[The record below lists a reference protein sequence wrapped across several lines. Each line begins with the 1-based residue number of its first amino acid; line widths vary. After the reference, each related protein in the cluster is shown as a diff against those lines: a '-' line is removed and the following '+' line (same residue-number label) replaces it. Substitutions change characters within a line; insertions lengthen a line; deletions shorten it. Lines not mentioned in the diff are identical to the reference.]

1 MIISRLSP
9 RIVLLAALATVLA
22 GCADTQTRP
31 VIQRGDDLN
40 YHAPAAAAATAEPAG
55 TPAADPT
62 ARSPG
67 TVFAQG
73 TGVLIDE
80 KLAGAPRPPA
90 PPAGEATF
98 NFEGESVLAVIKA
111 ILGDLLQQNYV
122 IAPEVQGTVTL
133 ATPRPV
139 NADQALSLLEMALS
153 WNNARMVWS
162 DGRYNIVPAD
172 RAVAGNLAPRVGTG
186 KGARGFEV
194 RAVPLKYIA
203 ALEMEKLLKPFARE
217 GAVLNIDPGRNMV
230 VLSGTAAELDNYLRT
245 IEIFDVDWLEGMSV
259 GIFPLRAQEATKVVE
274 QLNQVFGE
282 KGGTPLTG
290 MLRFMPLEGLNA
302 VMVITHQP
310 KYLADA
316 EMWIQ
321 RIDLGGE
328 GSSLFVYE
336 VKYTKAT
343 DLADQLSQVFG
354 ASGTSRSGS
363 RTADPFNISPGL
375 APVQVRTVENGAPA
389 APPAAQAAA
398 SANGAISLGSTENVF
413 ISAVEDSNS
422 LLVRSS
428 PGQWEAIRRAIDRLD
443 QVPLQ
448 VHVEAQ
454 VVEVSLTEAL
464 SYGVSWFF
472 GNQIPGA
479 GTDGT
484 PIPGSP
490 LALSRS
496 LNGFRNVG
504 SVFGTVGDGDSAS
517 RVNSISFVGPSAQA
531 VISALDGVSKLRVL
545 SAPSVMV
552 RNNVEANF
560 SSGTQI
566 PVQSTIINPTLGGGT
581 GADTNST
588 FSQVQFRQTGVSLK
602 VKPRASNDGTVFMEI
617 TQEVSSPA
625 ANAAG
630 TPTVGGNVSVN
641 TNTLTTEVAV
651 QSGETVILAGL
662 IKTDSSRDKSGIPFL
677 NRIPILGGLF
687 GDHSQSDNRS
697 ELVILITPT
706 VVRDPSGARKLTDE
720 YGSRFRALEPLPA
733 EAEASKDGGN

>member
-1 MIISRLSP
+1 MTISRLSP

-40 YHAPAAAAATAEPAG
+40 YHAPAAPASAEPAG
-55 TPAADPT
+55 TSATDPA

-80 KLAGAPRPPA
+80 KLAGAPRPPT

-98 NFEGESVLAVIKA
+98 NFEGESVLAVVKA

-172 RAVAGNLAPRVGTG
+172 KAVAGNLAPRVGTG

-316 EMWIQ
+316 EQWIQ

-343 DLADQLSQVFG
+343 DLADQLNQVFG

-398 SANGAISLGSTENVF
+398 SSNGAISLGSTENVF

-454 VVEVSLTEAL
+454 VVEVTLTDSLR
-464 SYGVSWFF
+464 YGVSWFF
-472 GNQIPGA
+472 GNAIAGA
-479 GTDGT
+479 AANGDVTR
-484 PIPGSP
+484 GSP
-490 LALSRS
+490 LALSQS
-496 LNGFRNVG
+496 LNDVHNTG
-504 SVFGTVGDGDSAS
+504 SSVTPTDNLFTF
-517 RVNSISFVGPSAQA
+517 IGPSAQA
-531 VISALDGVSKLRVL
+531 VVSALDKVSNLRVL
-545 SAPSVMV
+545 SAPSVLV

-566 PVQSTIINPTLGGGT
+566 PVQSTIINPVLGGGT
-581 GADTNST
+581 GGGDNSNSS
-588 FSQVQFRQTGVSLK
+588 FSQVQFRQTGITLK
-602 VKPRASNDGTVFMEI
+602 VKPRASSDGTVFMEI
-617 TQEVSSPA
+617 SQEVSSPA
-625 ANAAG
+625 GNDTA

-641 TNTLTTEVAV
+641 TNNLTTEVAV
-651 QSGETVILAGL
+651 QSGQTVILAGL
-662 IKTDSSRDKSGIPFL
+662 IKTDATRDKAGFPGLSRLPVIGA
-677 NRIPILGGLF
+677 LF
-687 GDHSQSDNRS
+687 GNHNNVNTRT
-697 ELVILITPT
+697 ELVVLITPT
-706 VVRDPSGARKLTDE
+706 VVRDPAGARKLTDE

-733 EAEASKDGGN
+733 EAKASKDDGN

>member
-1 MIISRLSP
+1 MTISRLSP
-9 RIVLLAALATVLA
+9 RIVLLAALATALA

-40 YHAPAAAAATAEPAG
+40 YHAPAAPATAEPAS
-55 TPAADPT
+55 TSATDPT

-80 KLAGAPRPPA
+80 KLAGAPRPPT

-98 NFEGESVLAVIKA
+98 NFEGESVLAVVKA

-172 RAVAGNLAPRVGTG
+172 KAVAGNLAPRVGTG

-316 EMWIQ
+316 EQWIQ

-389 APPAAQAAA
+389 APPAAPAAD
-398 SANGAISLGSTENVF
+398 GAISLGSTENVF

-422 LLVRSS
+422 VLVRAS

-454 VVEVSLTEAL
+454 VVEVSLTNAL

-472 GNQIPGA
+472 GNAVTSGN
-479 GTDGT
+479 
-484 PIPGSP
+484 
-490 LALSRS
+490 LELSRT

-504 SVFGTVGDGDSAS
+504 STFGTVGTGDSAR
-517 RVNSISFVGPSAQA
+517 RVNSISFVGPSAEA
-531 VISALDGVSKLRVL
+531 IISALDSVSKLRVL
-545 SAPSVMV
+545 SAPSVLV

-581 GADTNST
+581 GGGTDTNST

-625 ANAAG
+625 ADDAS

-651 QSGETVILAGL
+651 QSGETVVLAGL
-662 IKTDSSRDKSGIPFL
+662 IKTDSSRSKSGIPFL
-677 NRIPILGGLF
+677 SRIPIVGGLF
-687 GDHSQSDNRS
+687 GDHSQNDNRS

-720 YGSRFRALEPLPA
+720 YGSRFRALEPLPS
-733 EAEASKDGGN
+733 EAKAQKDGGN

>member
-1 MIISRLSP
+1 MITSRPSL

-40 YHAPAAAAATAEPAG
+40 YHTPAVAAATAEPASA
-55 TPAADPT
+55 TPTDPAARP
-62 ARSPG
+62 PG
-67 TVFAQG
+67 TVFAPG
-73 TGVLIDE
+73 TGMLIDE
-80 KLAGAPRPPA
+80 KLAAAPRPPN
-90 PPAGEATF
+90 PPVGEATF
-98 NFEGESVLAVIKA
+98 NFEGESVLAVVKA

-172 RAVAGNLAPRVGTG
+172 KAVAGNLAPRVGTT

-194 RAVPLKYIA
+194 RAVPLKFIA

-217 GAVLNIDPGRNMV
+217 GAVLNVDPGRNMIV
-230 VLSGTAAELDNYLRT
+230 VSGTGSELDNYLRT
-245 IEIFDVDWLEGMSV
+245 IDIFDVDWLAGMSV

-316 EMWIQ
+316 EQWIQ

-328 GSSLFVYE
+328 GASLFVYE
-336 VKYTKAT
+336 VKYAKAT
-343 DLADQLSQVFG
+343 DLADQLNQVFG
-354 ASGTSRSGS
+354 AGNSQRSGS

-375 APVQVRTVENGAPA
+375 APVSVRTLENGAPA
-389 APPAAQAAA
+389 APPAPAAPGA
-398 SANGAISLGSTENVF
+398 GNGAISLGSTENVF
-413 ISAVEDSNS
+413 ISAVEDSNA
-422 LLVRSS
+422 LLVRAS

-443 QVPLQ
+443 QMPLQ

-454 VVEVSLTEAL
+454 VVEVTLTDSLR
-464 SYGVSWFF
+464 YGVSWFF
-472 GNQIPGA
+472 GNAITG
-479 GTDGT
+479 DN
-484 PIPGSP
+484 
-490 LALSRS
+490 LALSQAF
-496 LNGFRNVG
+496 NNVHNTAT
-504 SVFGTVGDGDSAS
+504 SITPTDNVFTF
-517 RVNSISFVGPSAQA
+517 IGPSAQA
-531 VISALDGVSKLRVL
+531 VVSALDKVSHLRVL
-545 SAPSVMV
+545 SAPSVLV

-566 PVQSTIINPTLGGGT
+566 PVQSTIINPVLGGGT
-581 GADTNST
+581 TGGNTNTNSS

-602 VKPRASNDGTVFMEI
+602 VKPRASSDGTVFMEI

-625 ANAAG
+625 ANDTA

-651 QSGETVILAGL
+651 QSGQTIILAGL
-662 IKTDSSRDKSGIPFL
+662 IKTDSTRDKAGFPGLSRLPVVGA
-677 NRIPILGGLF
+677 LF
-687 GDHSQSDNRS
+687 GNHNNSNTRS

-706 VVRDPSGARKLTDE
+706 LIRDPAGARKLTDE

-733 EAEASKDGGN
+733 DAKAAKKDEGH

>member
-1 MIISRLSP
+1 MTISRLSP
-9 RIVLLAALATVLA
+9 RIVLLAALATALA

-40 YHAPAAAAATAEPAG
+40 YHAPAAPATTEPAS
-55 TPAADPT
+55 TSATDPT

-80 KLAGAPRPPA
+80 KLAGAPRPPT

-98 NFEGESVLAVIKA
+98 NFEGESVLAVVKA

-172 RAVAGNLAPRVGTG
+172 KAVAGNLAPRVGTG

-316 EMWIQ
+316 EQWIQ

-363 RTADPFNISPGL
+363 RIADPFNISPGL
-375 APVQVRTVENGAPA
+375 APVQVRTLENGAPA
-389 APPAAQAAA
+389 APPAAAAPA
-398 SANGAISLGSTENVF
+398 AGGAISLGSTENVS
-413 ISAVEDSNS
+413 ISAVEESNS
-422 LLVRSS
+422 LLVRAS

-443 QVPLQ
+443 SMPLQ

-454 VVEVSLTEAL
+454 VVEVTLGDTL
-464 SYGVSWFF
+464 RYGVSWFF
-472 GNQIPGA
+472 GNAITG
-479 GTDGT
+479 GNLG
-484 PIPGSP
+484 
-490 LALSRS
+490 LSQT
-496 LNGFRNVG
+496 LNSVHNVG
-504 SVFGTVGDGDSAS
+504 TSITPAESVFT
-517 RVNSISFVGPSAQA
+517 FVGPSAQA
-531 VISALDGVSKLRVL
+531 VVNILDKVSNLRVL
-545 SAPSVMV
+545 SAPSVVV

-566 PVQSTIINPTLGGGT
+566 PVQSTIINPTLGGGAGD
-581 GADTNST
+581 GANTNSS

-602 VKPRASNDGTVFMEI
+602 VKPRASRDGTVFMEI

-625 ANAAG
+625 ANDTA
-630 TPTVGGNVSVN
+630 TPTIGGNVSVN

-651 QSGETVILAGL
+651 QSGQTVILAGL
-662 IKTDSSRDKSGIPFL
+662 IKTDSTRDKAGLPGLSRLPLI
-677 NRIPILGGLF
+677 GGLF
-687 GDHSQSDNRS
+687 GNHNNVDNRS

-706 VVRDPSGARKLTDE
+706 VIRDPAGARKLTDE
-720 YGSRFRALEPLPA
+720 YGSRFRALQPLSN
-733 EAEASKDGGN
+733 EKDTKGD

>member
-1 MIISRLSP
+1 MTLRRLSL
-9 RIVLLAALATVLA
+9 RIVLLAALATVLV
-22 GCADTQTRP
+22 GCADSQTRP

-40 YHAPAAAAATAEPAG
+40 YHSPATTAVDASAAPASAVVEAASRP
-55 TPAADPT
+55 
-62 ARSPG
+62 PG
-67 TVFAQG
+67 TVFAPG
-73 TGVLIDE
+73 SGVLIDE
-80 KLAGAPRPPA
+80 TLAGAPRPPQ
-90 PPAGEATF
+90 PPVGEATF
-98 NFEGESVLAVIKA
+98 NFEGESVLAVVKA

-172 RAVAGNLAPRVGTG
+172 KAVAGNLAPRVGTG
-186 KGARGFEV
+186 KGSRGFEV

-230 VLSGTAAELDNYLRT
+230 VLSGTAAELNNYLRT

-282 KGGTPLTG
+282 KGGSPLTG

-316 EMWIQ
+316 EQWIQ

-343 DLADQLSQVFG
+343 DLADQLNQVFG
-354 ASGTSRSGS
+354 SGTTPRSGS
-363 RTADPFNISPGL
+363 RNADPFNISPGL
-375 APVQVRTVENGAPA
+375 APVAVRTLENGAPS
-389 APPAAQAAA
+389 APPAAAGAAG
-398 SANGAISLGSTENVF
+398 NGAISLGSTENVF
-413 ISAVEDSNS
+413 ISAVEDSNA
-422 LLVRSS
+422 LLVRAS
-428 PGQWEAIRRAIDRLD
+428 PGQWESIRRAIDRLD
-443 QVPLQ
+443 QMPLQ

-454 VVEVSLTEAL
+454 VVEVTLTDSLR
-464 SYGVSWFF
+464 YGVSWFF
-472 GNQIPGA
+472 GNAITG
-479 GTDGT
+479 DN
-484 PIPGSP
+484 
-490 LALSRS
+490 LALSQS
-496 LNGFRNVG
+496 LNNVRNT
-504 SVFGTVGDGDSAS
+504 GT
-517 RVNSISFVGPSAQA
+517 SITPTDNIFTFIGPSAQA
-531 VISALDGVSKLRVL
+531 VVSALDKVSHLRVL
-545 SAPSVMV
+545 SAPSVLV

-566 PVQSTIINPTLGGGT
+566 PVQSTIINPVLGGGT
-581 GADTNST
+581 GGGNNSNSS
-588 FSQVQFRQTGVSLK
+588 FSQVQFRQTGITLK
-602 VKPRASNDGTVFMEI
+602 VKPRASSDGTVFMEI
-617 TQEVSSPA
+617 SQEVSSPA
-625 ANAAG
+625 GNDTA

-651 QSGETVILAGL
+651 QSGQTVILAGL
-662 IKTDSSRDKSGIPFL
+662 IKTDSTRDKAGFPGLSRL
-677 NRIPILGGLF
+677 PIIGALF
-687 GDHSQSDNRS
+687 GNHNNANNRT
-697 ELVILITPT
+697 ELVVLITPT
-706 VVRDPSGARKLTDE
+706 VVRDPAGARKLTDE

-733 EAEASKDGGN
+733 EAKAPTDGGN

>member
-1 MIISRLSP
+1 MITSRLSP

-40 YHAPAAAAATAEPAG
+40 YHAPAAAPAAAEAASAS
-55 TPAADPT
+55 AADPT

-98 NFEGESVLAVIKA
+98 NFEGESVLAVVKA

-172 RAVAGNLAPRVGTG
+172 KAVAGNLAPRVGTG

-354 ASGTSRSGS
+354 SSGTSRSGS

-422 LLVRSS
+422 VLVRAS

-454 VVEVSLTEAL
+454 VVEVTLNKTL
-464 SYGVSWFF
+464 NYGVSWAF
-472 GNQIPGA
+472 GSAITGGN
-479 GTDGT
+479 
-484 PIPGSP
+484 
-490 LALSRS
+490 LELSRAFS
-496 LNGFRNVG
+496 GVHNVSTQIG
-504 SVFGTVGDGDSAS
+504 ASDADGNLF
-517 RVNSISFVGPSAQA
+517 NSFTFVGPSAQA
-531 VISALDGVSKLRVL
+531 IVSALDSITDLRVL
-545 SAPSVMV
+545 SAPSVLV

-566 PVQSTIINPTLGGGT
+566 PVQSTIINPTLGGGAGGGT
-581 GADTNST
+581 DTNST

-602 VKPRASNDGTVFMEI
+602 VKPRASRDGTVFMEI

-625 ANAAG
+625 GNAAT
-630 TPTVGGNVSVN
+630 TPTVNGNVSVN

-651 QSGETVILAGL
+651 KSGETVILAGL
-662 IKTDSSRDKSGIPFL
+662 IKTEDSKTK
-677 NRIPILGGLF
+677 GGLPGLSRLPLIGALF
-687 GDHSQSDNRS
+687 GSHNNSANRS
-697 ELVILITPT
+697 ELVVLITPT
-706 VVRDPSGARKLTDE
+706 VVRDPAGARKLTDE

>member
-1 MIISRLSP
+1 MTISRPSL
-9 RIVLLAALATVLA
+9 RIVLLATLATVLA
-22 GCADTQTRP
+22 GCANTQTRP

-40 YHAPAAAAATAEPAG
+40 YHAPAAVLAAAEPASAS
-55 TPAADPT
+55 AADPT
-62 ARSPG
+62 ARAPG

-73 TGVLIDE
+73 TGILINE
-80 KLAGAPRPPA
+80 TLAGASRPPA

-98 NFEGESVLAVIKA
+98 NFEGESVLAVVKA

-139 NADQALSLLEMALS
+139 NSDQALSLLEMALS

-162 DGRYNIVPAD
+162 DGRYNIVPSD
-172 RAVAGNLAPRVGTG
+172 RAVAGNLAPRIGTG

-230 VLSGTAAELDNYLRT
+230 VVSGTGAELDNYLRT
-245 IEIFDVDWLEGMSV
+245 IDIFDVDWLEGMSV

-274 QLNQVFGE
+274 QLNEVFGE

-316 EMWIQ
+316 EQWIQ

-328 GSSLFVYE
+328 GASLFVYE
-336 VKYTKAT
+336 VKYAKAT
-343 DLADQLSQVFG
+343 DLADQLGQVFG
-354 ASGTSRSGS
+354 SSGTTRSGS

-375 APVQVRTVENGAPA
+375 APVAVRTLDNGAPSAPPVAA
-389 APPAAQAAA
+389 APG
-398 SANGAISLGSTENVF
+398 ANGAISLGSTENVF
-413 ISAVEDSNS
+413 ISAVEDSNA
-422 LLVRSS
+422 LLVRAS

-443 QVPLQ
+443 QMPLQ

-454 VVEVSLTEAL
+454 VVEVTLTDSLR
-464 SYGVSWFF
+464 YGVSWFF
-472 GNQIPGA
+472 GNAITG
-479 GTDGT
+479 DN
-484 PIPGSP
+484 
-490 LALSRS
+490 LALSRAF
-496 LNGFRNVG
+496 NNIRNTAT
-504 SVFGTVGDGDSAS
+504 SITPTDNVFTF
-517 RVNSISFVGPSAQA
+517 IGPSAQA
-531 VISALDGVSKLRVL
+531 VVSALDKVSNLRVL
-545 SAPSVMV
+545 SAPSVLV

-566 PVQSTIINPTLGGGT
+566 PVQSTIINPVLGGDT
-581 GADTNST
+581 GGGNNSNSS

-602 VKPRASNDGTVFMEI
+602 VKPRASSDGTVFMEI

-625 ANAAG
+625 ANDTA

-651 QSGETVILAGL
+651 QSGQTIILAGL
-662 IKTDSSRDKSGIPFL
+662 IKTDSTRDKAGFPGLSRLPVVGA
-677 NRIPILGGLF
+677 LF
-687 GDHSQSDNRS
+687 GNHNNSNTRS

-706 VVRDPSGARKLTDE
+706 LIRDASGARKLTDE

-733 EAEASKDGGN
+733 EVKAPTTDAGN

>member
-1 MIISRLSP
+1 MTISRLSP
-9 RIVLLAALATVLA
+9 RIVLLAALATALA

-40 YHAPAAAAATAEPAG
+40 YHAPAAPATAEPAS
-55 TPAADPT
+55 TSATDPT

-80 KLAGAPRPPA
+80 KLAGAPRPPT

-98 NFEGESVLAVIKA
+98 NFEGESVLAVVKA

-172 RAVAGNLAPRVGTG
+172 KAVAGNLAPRVGTG

-316 EMWIQ
+316 EQWIQ

-389 APPAAQAAA
+389 APPAAPAAD
-398 SANGAISLGSTENVF
+398 GAISLGSTENVF

-422 LLVRSS
+422 VLVRAS

-454 VVEVSLTEAL
+454 VVEVSLTNAL

-472 GNQIPGA
+472 GNAVTSGN
-479 GTDGT
+479 
-484 PIPGSP
+484 
-490 LALSRS
+490 LELSRT

-504 SVFGTVGDGDSAS
+504 STFGTVGTGDSAR
-517 RVNSISFVGPSAQA
+517 RVNSISFVGPSAEA
-531 VISALDGVSKLRVL
+531 IISALDSVSKLRVL
-545 SAPSVMV
+545 SAPSVLV

-581 GADTNST
+581 GGGTDTNST

-625 ANAAG
+625 ADDAS

-651 QSGETVILAGL
+651 QSGETVVLAGL
-662 IKTDSSRDKSGIPFL
+662 IKTDSSRSKSGIPFL
-677 NRIPILGGLF
+677 SRIPIVGGLF
-687 GDHSQSDNRS
+687 GDHSQNDNRS

-733 EAEASKDGGN
+733 DAKAQKDGGN